1 MTRRALRMWGIAS
14 ALVASVCIPTCASAS
29 PVPSAAH
36 LIASNTLVKPSP
48 VVKRAIVAQAE
59 ANVGGAYPRNYGVR
73 LARSDHRYAVMW
85 LKKAN
90 SGYGFVHR
98 ETRGRWSVL
107 DSVSWRTDP
116 DGLCTVAKLR
126 RASVPERV
134 RQDFVAAGVC
144 YR

>member
-1 MTRRALRMWGIAS
+1 M
-14 ALVASVCIPTCASAS
+14 
-29 PVPSAAH
+29 
-36 LIASNTLVKPSP
+36 KPSP

-73 LARSDHRYAVMW
+73 LARSDRRYAVMW
-85 LKKAN
+85 LKNAN